1 MFNKGITQPPRS
13 GKTLEGI
20 PDNIDIITGMLKE
33 DNPEGGQDMTE
44 EEKEEEAQKL
54 FEMIHRLN
62 QNGVIKMVPKY
73 LNF

>member
-1 MFNKGITQPPRS
+1 MFNQGITQPSRS
-13 GKTLEGI
+13 GKILEGI

-33 DNPEGGQDMTE
+33 DKLDGGQDMTE

-62 QNGVIKMVPKY
+62 QNGVIKMVPK
-73 LNF
+73 